1 MCDVETACYDFTK
14 SVLIDAEV
22 LKYKPSIIVPALIT
36 STLEIALRK
45 IYEDKINSGI
55 IQNNNEDCKNLPVLD
70 HLRICNSVWDKIAT
84 KIFGKN
90 SI

>member
-1 MCDVETACYDFTK
+1 METACYDFTK
-14 SVLIDAEV
+14 SVLIDSEV
-22 LKYKPSIIVPALIT
+22 LKFKPSIIVPSLIT
-36 STLEIALRK
+36 STLEITLRK

-55 IQNNNEDCKNLPVLD
+55 IQNNNEESKSLPVLD
-70 HLRICNSVWDKIAT
+70 HLRTCNTVWDKILI

>member
-1 MCDVETACYDFTK
+1 MSIKDPTLWFISTHQFLCDVETACYDFTK

-36 STLEIALRK
+36 STLEIALKK

-55 IQNNNEDCKNLPVLD
+55 I
-70 HLRICNSVWDKIAT
+70 
-84 KIFGKN
+84 
-90 SI
+90 